1 MITQVG
7 TKYDSLDSAASGR
20 VENMMLAKAREN
32 MSEQSIWPSDA

>member
-20 VENMMLAKAREN
+20 VGNMMDSNTTVTL
-32 MSEQSIWPSDA
+32 